1 MTKITSTGTTERHYK
16 AERATVVISVATR
29 HESRSEAI
37 AQTTDAHNEAMRL
50 VRLLESEGRATWV
63 KGDPISTYQRQ
74 VKHEGSET
82 WRNVYVSSSRVM
94 VKLQDLA
101 YVSGFVT
108 DLQEKG
114 YSTSVSWSLTEVTR
128 KARTSEV
135 RRRAVQKA
143 REVADE
149 YASALGHEIVS
160 VKSISDVAASSGMY
174 ASKMRGSAGSAPAEI
189 TIPEITISAAVIG
202 VYKSGEP
209 VGGFGLDN

>member
-1 MTKITSTGTTERHYK
+1 MTKITSTGTTEHHYK
-16 AERATVVISVATR
+16 AERATVVISVTTR
-29 HESRSEAI
+29 HESRSKAI

-63 KGDPISTYQRQ
+63 KGDPISTSQQQ
-74 VKHEGSET
+74 VKQEGSDT

-114 YSTSVSWSLTEVTR
+114 YGTSVSWSLTEVTR
-128 KARTSEV
+128 KTRTSEV

-143 REVADE
+143 REVAEE
-149 YASALGHEIVS
+149 YADALGHEIIA
-160 VKSISDVAASSGMY
+160 VKSISDVDVQKPYAGMARGAASSV
-174 ASKMRGSAGSAPAEI
+174 AEV